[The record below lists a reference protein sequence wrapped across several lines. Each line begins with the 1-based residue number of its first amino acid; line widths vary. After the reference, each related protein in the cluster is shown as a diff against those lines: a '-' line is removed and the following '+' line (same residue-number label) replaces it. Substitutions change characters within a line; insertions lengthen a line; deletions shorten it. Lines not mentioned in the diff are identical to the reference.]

1 MLTRA
6 EEFALVVQYC
16 REHGYHRVASALE
29 RLDRHERRHQQERK
43 KVIETQKHVG
53 YEPLE
58 PLKPL
63 RDLKRDE
70 LSDAGPIKSG
80 E

>member
-6 EEFALVVQYC
+6 EEFALVIEWC
-16 REHGYHRVASALE
+16 ERNSYHRVAKALKMV
-29 RLDRHERRHQQERK
+29 DQHDRRHQQERK

-53 YEPLE
+53 YGPLE

-70 LSDAGPIKSG
+70 LSDAGPINSG